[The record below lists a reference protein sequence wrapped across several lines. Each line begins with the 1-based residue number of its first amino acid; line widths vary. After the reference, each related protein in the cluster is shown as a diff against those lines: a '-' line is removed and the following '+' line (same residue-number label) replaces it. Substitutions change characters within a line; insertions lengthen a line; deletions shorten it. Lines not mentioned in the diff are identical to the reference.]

1 MPAGKVNQTLFF
13 YMKKAEDWA
22 QTDDVERALI
32 VLASFNVWTL
42 EEAAY
47 LSAGLL
53 PPGYKEQQDMLV
65 KRLMA
70 EKMLRELESAIKR
83 VEGRLSLMF
92 CGTGGLN
99 VEIQAVDDKGRFK
112 AADLVE
118 FLCHMYSKRSMQTLL
133 SYRKRGLEA
142 NALEEIREYEFSQ
155 RPREAPGERKAGL
168 LLSNG
173 EVWES
178 EELEILG
185 DAVQK
190 FWTPWRNG
198 DSNKIPANA
207 VVEKFLEFDEESGN
221 RRMSGSKAKILARVV
236 RPKDLARRQ
245 PSARLITG

>member
-1 MPAGKVNQTLFF
+1 MQLNPNWSQVGK
-13 YMKKAEDWA
+13 A
-22 QTDDVERALI
+22 ERALI
-32 VLASFNVWTL
+32 MLASFDAWTL
-42 EEAAY
+42 EEVAY
-47 LSAGLL
+47 LSAGIL
-53 PPGYKEQQDMLV
+53 PPGPNVDYSDMPV
-65 KRLMA
+65 QYFSAK
-70 EKMLRELESAIKR
+70 KMLIALERAKTRLNGMWALSWDGCLIEGEQIGEEVRFSAGDLLTFMCAWFGEKSQQ
-83 VEGRLSLMF
+83 RLLNYRKMALEVDAIESLMQF
-92 CGTGGLN
+92 
-99 VEIQAVDDKGRFK
+99 
-112 AADLVE
+112 
-118 FLCHMYSKRSMQTLL
+118 
-133 SYRKRGLEA
+133 
-142 NALEEIREYEFSQ
+142 EFSQ
-155 RPREAPGERKAGL
+155 SPIEAPGERKAGL

>member
-13 YMKKAEDWA
+13 YMEKAEDWA

-70 EKMLRELESAIKR
+70 EKTLRELESAIKR

-173 EVWES
+173 NSWVTEDLALMGEAA
-178 EELEILG
+178 EELWEPAYRGERGIPTAAQVEAFLIG
-185 DAVQK
+185 KKVTQK
-190 FWTPWRNG
+190 
-198 DSNKIPANA
+198 
-207 VVEKFLEFDEESGN
+207 
-221 RRMSGSKAKILARVV
+221 KAKVMASILRPEDLPTRVSRNYRV
-236 RPKDLARRQ
+236 TQ
-245 PSARLITG
+245 